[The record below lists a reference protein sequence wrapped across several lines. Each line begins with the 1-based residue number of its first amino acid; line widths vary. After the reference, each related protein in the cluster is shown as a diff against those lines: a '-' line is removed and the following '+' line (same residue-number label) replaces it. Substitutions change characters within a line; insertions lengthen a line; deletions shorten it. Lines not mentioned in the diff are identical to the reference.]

1 MYSSNGKQTAKSAAS
16 HTEVD
21 HVSSQ
26 DRTPGQTCK
35 PGQGPYSRLL
45 ARGEYDGRSREGRYL
60 RACKRELER
69 ELGGKLTTA
78 QRILVE
84 RVCFLRLRAAL
95 FDERLLMHGKE
106 LGELDYRVY
115 CAISNALVRA
125 TRELGL
131 KHSATT
137 ELPSFT
143 KMLADMAGAA

>member
-1 MYSSNGKQTAKSAAS
+1 MSDQAHTATAQSSSRDKKQ
-16 HTEVD
+16 
-21 HVSSQ
+21 Q
-26 DRTPGQTCK
+26 GQTCL

-60 RACKRELER
+60 RACKRELEK
-69 ELGGKLTTA
+69 ELGTKLTTA

-131 KHSATT
+131 KQSTPT
-137 ELPSFT
+137 SLPLDAAEYLRM
-143 KMLADMAGAA
+143 KANGAAA